1 MAASEP
7 DTKRRNTRMAHYQ
20 RITAASPAEALRLA
34 EEVLTARIP
43 IEKAAEDKH
52 SITLS
57 GGDGTVT
64 IDVHRHGQDTTVTAT
79 TDQLRTS
86 RLDLETQYYLNKLPY
101 QPGDRPTR

>member
-1 MAASEP
+1 
-7 DTKRRNTRMAHYQ
+7 MAHYQ

-43 IEKAAEDKH
+43 IEKAAEDMNC
-52 SITLS
+52 ITLW
-57 GGDGTVT
+57 GGFGRVT
-64 IDVHRHGQDTTVTAT
+64 FYVLRQGLDTTVTAT